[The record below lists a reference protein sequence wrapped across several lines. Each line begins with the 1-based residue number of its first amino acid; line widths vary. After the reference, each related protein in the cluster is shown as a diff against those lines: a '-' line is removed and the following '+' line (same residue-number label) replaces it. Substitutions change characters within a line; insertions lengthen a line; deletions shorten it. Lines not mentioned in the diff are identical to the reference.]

1 MASRSGE
8 RASMVGAMLADFG
21 RYPIPNK
28 TEQLLRSQQVRK
40 WLDWPGGPD
49 AAPASI
55 KRAGKRA
62 RDRLVAGN
70 MRMCV
75 VVAKKYS
82 RMGLPLEDL
91 IQEGAIGLQRGVEMF
106 NPTMGYTLGTYAY
119 WWVRQAMYR
128 ALAETADTIRI
139 PTNVLEVLFKIERHV
154 ASSSKP
160 LSDAELL
167 EVSGLQRMEQLD
179 RIRIGARAKKC
190 GSTSVLLPDEKHC
203 LEEILPCPKSRAD
216 IEEDR
221 LENALQLERLAAML
235 PLLSDEE
242 TEMIELLYL
251 NELPRTEIAR
261 MLNTTADRVS
271 NIVNKAMGKL
281 RRLALIDDGEQVS
294 QESLF

>member
-1 MASRSGE
+1 
-8 RASMVGAMLADFG
+8 MVGAMLADFG

>member
-1 MASRSGE
+1 MAGRAGE
-8 RASMVGAMLADFG
+8 RSSMVGAMLADFG

-28 TEQLLRSQQVRK
+28 TEQLLRGQQVRA

-49 AAPASI
+49 AAPGPI
-55 KRAGKRA
+55 RRAGKRA
-62 RDRLVAGN
+62 RDRLVTGN

-75 VVAKKYS
+75 TVAKKYS

-106 NPTMGYTLGTYAY
+106 DPTRGYTLGTYAY

-139 PTNVLEVLFKIERHV
+139 PTNVLEVLFKVERHI
-154 ASSSKP
+154 ASSP
-160 LSDAELL
+160 NRLTDAELL
-167 EVSGLQRMEQLD
+167 EISGLKSMEQLD

-190 GSTSVLLPDEKHC
+190 GSTSVLLPDEKHS
-203 LEEILPCPKSRAD
+203 LEEVLPCPKSRVD

-235 PLLSDEE
+235 PFLSDEE
-242 TEMIELLYL
+242 TEIIELLYL
-251 NELPRTEIAR
+251 NELPKTEIAR
-261 MLNTTADRVS
+261 MLDTTADRVS

-281 RRLALIDDGEQVS
+281 RRLALIDDGEQII
-294 QESLF
+294 QE

>member
-1 MASRSGE
+1 
-8 RASMVGAMLADFG
+8 
-21 RYPIPNK
+21 
-28 TEQLLRSQQVRK
+28 
-40 WLDWPGGPD
+40 
-49 AAPASI
+49 
-55 KRAGKRA
+55 
-62 RDRLVAGN
+62 
-70 MRMCV
+70 MCV

-119 WWVRQAMYR
+119 WWVRQAMHR

-281 RRLALIDDGEQVS
+281 RRLALINDGEQVI

>member
-1 MASRSGE
+1 
-8 RASMVGAMLADFG
+8 MLADFG

-281 RRLALIDDGEQVS
+281 RRLALIDDGEQVI

>member
-1 MASRSGE
+1 
-8 RASMVGAMLADFG
+8 MVGAMLADFG

-281 RRLALIDDGEQVS
+281 RRLALIDDGEQVI

>member
-1 MASRSGE
+1 
-8 RASMVGAMLADFG
+8 MLADFG

-281 RRLALIDDGEQVS
+281 RRLALINDGEQVI